1 MICEDVHFEWLTQ
14 LTANHKERKR
24 GPATLNGCIDATES
38 GPQVAFLEVEPR
50 AARPE

>member
-1 MICEDVHFEWLTQ
+1 M
-14 LTANHKERKR
+14 ANAAHGHHKERKR
-24 GPATLNGCIDATES
+24 GPATLNGRIDATES